1 MQQNPSSVKLNTVI
15 VVMWKKKH
23 SWKMKTN
30 HFVDLTSGGRSFFL
44 KGAGTEFLVL

>member
-15 VVMWKKKH
+15 VVMCKKH

-30 HFVDLTSGGRSFFL
+30 HFVDLTSGGSSFFL
-44 KGAGTEFLVL
+44 KDAGTEFLVL